1 MNQEMTKTMMIKQAM
16 SLTKEQRLAK
26 IAQAEE
32 YITNYIAWSLEK
44 YTQDVLAN
52 KTDKRMHLYFGM
64 SQNEE
69 LKTARAN
76 FKKDLRWEVE
86 PLDSVLR
93 KTMEYKLAAAMSEPE
108 KYDNPQYVICFSKW
122 HFMVIAIQKSVVRDK
137 PARGQQIEFS
147 SNEAP
152 RFHQRCRANLKSC
165 AK

>member
-1 MNQEMTKTMMIKQAM
+1 MML
-16 SLTKEQRLAK
+16 SKEQRLAK

-32 YITNYIAWSLEK
+32 YITNYISWSLDS
-44 YTQDVLAN
+44 YRQDVLTY
-52 KTDKRMHLYFGM
+52 KTDKHMHLYFGM

-86 PLDSVLR
+86 PLDSQLK
-93 KTMEYKLAAAMSEPE
+93 KTMEYKLAVAMSEPE

-122 HFMVIAIQKSVVRDK
+122 QFMVIAVQKSVVRDK

-152 RFHQRCRANLKSC
+152 RFYERCRTTLKSY
-165 AK
+165 AR

>member
-1 MNQEMTKTMMIKQAM
+1 MNEKTTVMIKQAM
-16 SLTKEQRLAK
+16 MLSKEQRLAK

-32 YITNYIAWSLEK
+32 YITNYISWSIDK
-44 YTQDVLAN
+44 YSQDVLAN

-69 LKTARAN
+69 LKTAWAN

-93 KTMEYKLAAAMSEPE
+93 KTMEYKLAVAMSEPE

-122 HFMVIAIQKSVVRDK
+122 QFMVIAIQKSVARDK

-152 RFHQRCRANLKSC
+152 KFYQRCRANLKSSVR
-165 AK
+165 